1 MVAQCQKGCG
11 WMMGQVHLGR
21 NLMIVERN
29 LMIVERTMAFT
40 CFQHENYKHAS
51 FFSSVI
57 ILPILDTCVIMA
69 FASFVSVGQTIGPF

>member
-1 MVAQCQKGCG
+1 MVAQCQRGCG

-21 NLMIVERN
+21 NLMIVERT
-29 LMIVERTMAFT
+29 LAFT

-69 FASFVSVGQTIGPF
+69 FASFVSIGQTIGPF